1 MSSFR
6 PLHRYRILWTDFEQN
21 RFYRA
26 LTYNS
31 AQRLARM
38 RTRLNTNPKDLA
50 TEETIL
56 NHAKKQAQGTN
67 QRIND
72 L

>member
-1 MSSFR
+1 MPVVLKSGV
-6 PLHRYRILWTDFEQN
+6 TAG
-21 RFYRA
+21 RA

-38 RTRLNTNPKDLA
+38 RTHPNTNPRDLA
-50 TEETIL
+50 AEETIL
-56 NHAKKQAQGTN
+56 KQAKKEAQRTD
-67 QRIND
+67 QRIDD